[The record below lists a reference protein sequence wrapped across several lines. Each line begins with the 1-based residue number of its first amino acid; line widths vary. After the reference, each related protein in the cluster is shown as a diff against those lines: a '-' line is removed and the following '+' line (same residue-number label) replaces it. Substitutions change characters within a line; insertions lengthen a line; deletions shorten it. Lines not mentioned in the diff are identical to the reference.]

1 MKKSWIITGIVIIAL
16 YGAYRFY
23 AASMQHQGAPAVNVN
38 VTAVIKRDVD
48 VRVQALGTV
57 QPFSSVE
64 IKSMITGQLEKVGF
78 REGDLVK
85 KDQVLFEIDPRP
97 FEATLSQAQATLAR
111 DKAILEN
118 QRSLLNRNESLVKK
132 GYTSKQDFDT
142 LKSNVKSQLALI
154 QADEAAVQQAVLQL
168 AYTKILA
175 PISGKTGNITLKLGS
190 VIKANDTIP
199 LVVINEIH
207 PIYVSFTLQ
216 QQFLPALH
224 ERLLKGKLAV
234 TAKINAKQTEE
245 GELVFVD
252 NTINTQTGNVEL
264 KASFANERQMLWPG
278 QFVTVELTVEHRKD
292 ALLIPSLALM
302 TGQNGIYVYV
312 IDKANVAHVK
322 KIKPGPSIGQE
333 TLVDEGLSAGDL
345 VVTSG
350 QLQLQQGSTVAI
362 PAKG

>member
-23 AASMQHQGAPAVNVN
+23 SASMQHQSTPAVNVD
-38 VTAVIKRDVD
+38 VVAVEKRDVD

-64 IKSMITGQLEKVGF
+64 IKSMINGRLEKVGF

-85 KDQVLFEIDPRP
+85 KDQILFEIDPRP

-111 DKAILEN
+111 DKAILQN
-118 QRSLLNRNESLVKK
+118 QKSLLDRNVSLVQK

-142 LKSNVKSQLALI
+142 LNSNVKSQQALI
-154 QADEAAVQQAVLQL
+154 QADEAAIEQAQLQL
-168 AYTKILA
+168 EYTKIRA

-199 LVVINEIH
+199 LVIINEIN
-207 PIYVSFTLQ
+207 PIYVSFSVQ
-216 QQFLPALH
+216 QQYLPLLH
-224 ERLLKGKLAV
+224 ERLQQGKLTV
-234 TAKINAKQTEE
+234 SAKINTKQIEN

-264 KASFANERQMLWPG
+264 KASFANEKHMLWPG

-302 TGQNGIYVYV
+302 TGQKGIYVYV
-312 IDKANVAHVK
+312 IDKQQLAYMRQ
-322 KIKPGPSIGQE
+322 IKPGPSIGQD
-333 TLVDEGLSAGDL
+333 TLIDEGLKAGEL

-350 QLQLQQGSTVAI
+350 QLQLQQGSSVN
-362 PAKG
+362 AK